1 MIAPMNIYRHTNYPT
16 ELVLPFRKDTIL
28 KKFETLT
35 ANRRLLEN
43 QKQEIFDYV
52 SKNEVN
58 FDNLRKIMR
67 KIKKNKEVTLVILD
81 DKFDQLCRQYNDF
94 LKKEEISFNE
104 YMNLVATI
112 AQNERAYLKK
122 VYSNSKIANSLIFTI
137 GGSVEKKLKDYT
149 NKKVT
154 EHTKNLRKLDRLLIE
169 YLTRATLK
177 TSPLADMT
185 RTTTVAAKSDDKRP
199 SGTVTINNFFL
210 IELMNEVIENNESIC
225 NLQYRTNKT
234 TVVQE
239 KQIFAT
245 IPATVS
251 LDQNKNYLIN
261 NSQGLKKIGFNSKIW
276 TFLEQSKEW
285 SSYQQLISN
294 FEKESSLSPQQS
306 EQVIKTLIKN
316 GFLVRKSVIDT
327 SNSNFLKKLEMF
339 LQGKNIESNLQHTLN
354 GIIDISNSINESNE
368 LDSVRLLSIKNLL
381 RKIETE
387 YHLTSLPEKNLVY
400 VDFVGGSTRNPMQL
414 NEQADNFKAL
424 QALSLLFDSAF
435 RSRVEVSEIVKKKF
449 GKSIHMEDA
458 EERSRVFRFLG
469 RKLTE
474 SNQTEIYSGTYD
486 WNTVEQ
492 NKKINEMNEKVQ
504 LLFLA
509 IEQNSNEH
517 QLQISTDMLA
527 KLSEPT
533 KNILDKEILSHSL
546 FVQQNQK
553 DELVVNHLYRG
564 FTSFISR
571 FSKDFLKDDDY
582 EKYVNK
588 YFNNVFE
595 FPYSYGFNANL
606 HQHYF
611 NNTIKLPYD
620 SAGDSGIGWEDLSI
634 SVDDQTSLLSF
645 KYEGKEV
652 LPLFI
657 GSLIKMLCPP
667 IQNIMDLMCSH
678 GAMYFDLSDI
688 YLHHQLMTR
697 EVQNVHV
704 PRLYI
709 QSGNNKLII
718 SREKWLLSSES
729 LSKESLSDIEYQQK
743 LFVHFQK
750 RQMPSKFFVK
760 GFNQDVSKL
769 KGNSMK
775 PQYINLSSPML
786 LKTFLH
792 IIQMNEFVSIEE
804 EFPINADEG
813 TFCEEYIIEN
823 TYGGGKDDCL

>member
-1 MIAPMNIYRHTNYPT
+1 MIAPMNIYRHTNYPI
-16 ELVLPFRKDTIL
+16 ELVLPFRNDTIL
-28 KKFETLT
+28 KKFKKLT
-35 ANRRLLEN
+35 ANRQLLEN

-52 SKNEVN
+52 SKNELN
-58 FDNLRKIMR
+58 FDDLRRIMR
-67 KIKKNKEVTLVILD
+67 KIKKNKEVTLAIPD
-81 DKFDQLCRQYNDF
+81 DNFEQLCRQYNDF
-94 LKKEEISFNE
+94 LKKEEVNLKE
-104 YMNLVATI
+104 YTNLVATI
-112 AQNERAYLKK
+112 AQKERVYLKK

-137 GGSVEKKLKDYT
+137 GGSVENKLEDYT
-149 NKKVT
+149 KKKVT

-185 RTTTVAAKSDDKRP
+185 RTTIITAKSENKQP
-199 SGTVTINNFFL
+199 LGTITINNFFL
-210 IELMNEVIENNESIC
+210 IELMNRVIENNEFIC

-251 LDQNKNYLIN
+251 LDKNKNYLIN
-261 NSQGLKKIGFNSKIW
+261 NSQGLKKIVFNPKIW
-276 TFLEQSKEW
+276 SFLEQSKEW
-285 SSYQQLISN
+285 SSYQQLVSN
-294 FEKESSLSPQQS
+294 FEKKFSLSPQQS
-306 EQVIKTLIKN
+306 EQGIKTLIKN
-316 GFLVRKSVIDT
+316 GFLVRKSIIDT
-327 SNSNFLKKLEMF
+327 SNSNFIKKLEMF
-339 LQGKNIESNLQHTLN
+339 LKEKNIEPNLQHTLN
-354 GIIDISNSINESNE
+354 EIIDVSNYINKSNE
-368 LDSVRLLSIKNLL
+368 LDSVRLLSIKKLL
-381 RKIETE
+381 RQIETE
-387 YHLTSLPEKNLVY
+387 YRLTSLPEKNLVY
-400 VDFVGGSTRNPMQL
+400 VDFVGGSARNPIQL
-414 NEQADNFKAL
+414 NAQSDNFKAL
-424 QALSLLFDSAF
+424 QTLSLLFDSAF
-435 RSRVEVSEIVKKKF
+435 RSRVEVSEIVKNKF
-449 GKSIHMEDA
+449 GKSVHMEDA
-458 EERSRVFRFLG
+458 KERSEVFRFLG
-469 RKLTE
+469 SELTE

-504 LLFLA
+504 LLFQV

-517 QLQISTDMLA
+517 QLQISTDLLA

-533 KNILDKEILSHSL
+533 KNILEKEVLSHSL
-546 FVQQNQK
+546 FVQQDQK

-571 FSKDFLKDDDY
+571 FSKDFSKDDDY
-582 EKYVNK
+582 KRYVNK

-606 HQHYF
+606 HQHYLA
-611 NNTIKLPYD
+611 NTIKLPYD

-634 SVDDQTSLLSF
+634 SIDDQTSLLSF
-645 KYEGKEV
+645 KYEGKDV

-688 YLHHQLMTR
+688 FLHHQLMTQR
-697 EVQNVHV
+697 IQEAHV

-709 QSGNNKLII
+709 QNGTNKLVI

-743 LFVHFQK
+743 LFVFFQK
-750 RQMPSKFFVK
+750 QQIPSKFFAK
-760 GFNQDVSKL
+760 GFNQDASKL

-792 IIQMNEFVSIEE
+792 IIQMNEFVSLEE
-804 EFPINADEG
+804 EFPINADKG

-823 TYGGGKDDCL
+823 TYGGGKNDSL